1 MANDAKED
9 DSSKLDECIATHQHN
24 TGSDEDDVVDGSKSG
39 RSSPKGEK
47 NGRKNSEKN
56 GGGGGDSPPK
66 KDDENPMEDTGG
78 ESEPHETTEAQKSGG
93 RGGAEDGR
101 SRFFSLTQVS
111 VKINEL
117 WSNAKERVFG
127 EDYWIPSDP
136 FEVVDFRSD
145 LLASYCIVFPAVED
159 TAAANGGSS
168 PLMVVQG
175 SIKDKE
181 PSSKALM
188 NHVVYAVEE
197 NGGRRR
203 TFTIFRSNIVEEALD
218 FCRRYEECR
227 VLFRTSDQKKD
238 LRKLIWDVTFV
249 MKEHPLWRMAH
260 IAILCQR
267 VDIFTDDGLAYLERF
282 DYSVTDL
289 VQVACSPE
297 GLFPLMLAVQT
308 NQDSI
313 VRFLLKHGAD
323 LTARDPVGNN
333 ALHYAA
339 LVSTQMLE
347 TLLEQEAGKALINSR
362 NNAGETPSMVA
373 LRAVNPLCMKTLFN
387 HGGDLLNKSTDKN
400 PLIELIQS
408 SKGNTPDAI
417 RVLLEKSPSLLLERD
432 ATNGNTCLHAA
443 NQKAS
448 LMSLLQLKHKELDLN
463 ARNKA
468 GFTSLHQFVMRGD
481 LGMVMC
487 LLSYGAGLDEQAD
500 SGKMTALHFA
510 VSKRN
515 LQITRL
521 LLCLGADPN
530 VANAHGDTPRHLAA
544 KLNEVDLLKSLIICD
559 ARRCPLT
566 KVGCVS
572 GCVNEKQLNKLK
584 RPSTSSMPSSATG
597 NTTSTST
604 AASSTASSSSSSS
617 TTSASAAAAAATAP
631 PTQPAA
637 GASTTAPKPAS
648 YTSVMVEDFE
658 NRAFDKEQ
666 FRFNKL
672 LDIQHNDIYD
682 EVLDKLPEVSSDEGS
697 PPDHN
702 FINVLSLDGGGI
714 RGLVIIQLLICAE
727 RIMGEP
733 IFPYFDWV
741 GGTSTGAMVA
751 AGLAMGQTLHQ
762 IQRLYLRFKDMVFD
776 YRRPHNTQV
785 LEKFICQEM
794 GAETMFSDLKW
805 PRLMFTTTRADFF
818 PVQLEQMRNYKLPT
832 NDEENEELGYRT
844 PDDLLLWKV
853 LRRSSA
859 APTYFASVDNKY
871 IDGGI
876 IANNPSLELL
886 QEIQFWNS
894 FNKYK
899 NFPNSVNVGCFL
911 SIGTG
916 VIPPTPLEPTY
927 LEVAQNWAV
936 QPFTSINALLTI
948 GEILVDQVA
957 ATEGVPV
964 LRAGAFCIQQRA
976 PFFRLS
982 APLFRNVSMD
992 EKNDADIARMMW
1004 DCMEYMYKH
1013 QDYVERLCTLLRRV
1027 GHAEHRRRLFQPY
1040 GTRTHRD
1047 QHTQTSRSPSPAQM
1061 VTNAAARLLQMLMS
1075 SGGNNK
1081 NNNND
1086 AAASAGDG
1094 ADGSDQSNT
1103 EECQAQNNAKDDGD
1117 DVAEDK
1123 TEKEEEEHDDGK

>member
-1 MANDAKED
+1 ML
-9 DSSKLDECIATHQHN
+9 DS
-24 TGSDEDDVVDGSKSG
+24 
-39 RSSPKGEK
+39 
-47 NGRKNSEKN
+47 
-56 GGGGGDSPPK
+56 
-66 KDDENPMEDTGG
+66 
-78 ESEPHETTEAQKSGG
+78 
-93 RGGAEDGR
+93 
-101 SRFFSLTQVS
+101 
-111 VKINEL
+111 
-117 WSNAKERVFG
+117 
-127 EDYWIPSDP
+127 
-136 FEVVDFRSD
+136 
-145 LLASYCIVFPAVED
+145 
-159 TAAANGGSS
+159 
-168 PLMVVQG
+168 
-175 SIKDKE
+175 
-181 PSSKALM
+181 
-188 NHVVYAVEE
+188 
-197 NGGRRR
+197 
-203 TFTIFRSNIVEEALD
+203 
-218 FCRRYEECR
+218 
-227 VLFRTSDQKKD
+227 
-238 LRKLIWDVTFV
+238 
-249 MKEHPLWRMAH
+249 
-260 IAILCQR
+260 
-267 VDIFTDDGLAYLERF
+267 
-282 DYSVTDL
+282 
-289 VQVACSPE
+289 
-297 GLFPLMLAVQT
+297 
-308 NQDSI
+308 
-313 VRFLLKHGAD
+313 
-323 LTARDPVGNN
+323 
-333 ALHYAA
+333 
-339 LVSTQMLE
+339 
-347 TLLEQEAGKALINSR
+347 
-362 NNAGETPSMVA
+362 
-373 LRAVNPLCMKTLFN
+373 
-387 HGGDLLNKSTDKN
+387 
-400 PLIELIQS
+400 
-408 SKGNTPDAI
+408 AI
-417 RVLLEKSPSLLLERD
+417 RVLLEKSPSLLHERD
-432 ATNGNTCLHAA
+432 PTTGNTCLHAA

-448 LMSLLQLKHKELDLN
+448 LMSLLQLKHNELDLN

-468 GFTSLHQFVMRGD
+468 GFTPLHQFVMRED
-481 LGMVMC
+481 LDPFRTPDSDSNQKVLRAFDWMVMC

-500 SGKMTALHFA
+500 SDKMTALHLA

-530 VANAHGDTPRHLAA
+530 LANAHGDTPRHLAA
-544 KLNEVDLLKSLIICD
+544 KLNEVDLLKSLIICG
-559 ARRCPLT
+559 ARRCPLN

-572 GCVNEKQLNKLK
+572 DCVNEKQLHELK
-584 RPSTSSMPSSATG
+584 TSTSSMPSSATG

-617 TTSASAAAAAATAP
+617 TTSAASAAAATAAAAAP
-631 PTQPAA
+631 PTQPENSSSQSAA
-637 GASTTAPKPAS
+637 GASTTAPNPAS

-658 NRAFDKEQ
+658 NRAFAKEQ

-682 EVLDKLPEVSSDEGS
+682 EVLDKLPEVSSDESS

-714 RGLVIIQLLICAE
+714 RGLVIIQLLICVE

-785 LEKFICQEM
+785 LEKFIRQEM

-818 PVQLEQMRNYKLPT
+818 PVQLELMRNYKLPT

-899 NFPNSVNVGCFL
+899 NFPNAVNVGCFL

-916 VIPPTPLEPTY
+916 VIPSTPLEPTY

-936 QPFTSINALLTI
+936 QPITFINALMTI

-964 LRAGAFCIQQRA
+964 LRTGAFCIQQRA

-982 APLFRNVSMD
+982 APLFRNIKMD

-1004 DCMEYMYKH
+1004 DCMEYMYMH
-1013 QDYVERLCTLLRRV
+1013 QEYVERLCTLLRRV
-1027 GHAEHRRRLFQPY
+1027 GHAEHRRRLFQPC
-1040 GTRTHRD
+1040 GMRTHRD
-1047 QHTQTSRSPSPAQM
+1047 QHTQTSRSSSPAQM

-1075 SGGNNK
+1075 SGSGGNNK

-1086 AAASAGDG
+1086 GDAAASAGDD

-1103 EECQAQNNAKDDGD
+1103 EECQAQNNAKDDDDGD
-1117 DVAEDK
+1117 DDVVGDE
-1123 TEKEEEEHDDGK
+1123 TEKGEEEDGK

>member
-1 MANDAKED
+1 MVN
-9 DSSKLDECIATHQHN
+9 
-24 TGSDEDDVVDGSKSG
+24 
-39 RSSPKGEK
+39 
-47 NGRKNSEKN
+47 
-56 GGGGGDSPPK
+56 
-66 KDDENPMEDTGG
+66 
-78 ESEPHETTEAQKSGG
+78 
-93 RGGAEDGR
+93 
-101 SRFFSLTQVS
+101 FFNYLS
-111 VKINEL
+111 
-117 WSNAKERVFG
+117 FG
-127 EDYWIPSDP
+127 
-136 FEVVDFRSD
+136 
-145 LLASYCIVFPAVED
+145 
-159 TAAANGGSS
+159 
-168 PLMVVQG
+168 
-175 SIKDKE
+175 
-181 PSSKALM
+181 
-188 NHVVYAVEE
+188 
-197 NGGRRR
+197 
-203 TFTIFRSNIVEEALD
+203 
-218 FCRRYEECR
+218 
-227 VLFRTSDQKKD
+227 
-238 LRKLIWDVTFV
+238 
-249 MKEHPLWRMAH
+249 
-260 IAILCQR
+260 
-267 VDIFTDDGLAYLERF
+267 
-282 DYSVTDL
+282 
-289 VQVACSPE
+289 
-297 GLFPLMLAVQT
+297 
-308 NQDSI
+308 
-313 VRFLLKHGAD
+313 
-323 LTARDPVGNN
+323 
-333 ALHYAA
+333 
-339 LVSTQMLE
+339 
-347 TLLEQEAGKALINSR
+347 
-362 NNAGETPSMVA
+362 
-373 LRAVNPLCMKTLFN
+373 
-387 HGGDLLNKSTDKN
+387 
-400 PLIELIQS
+400 
-408 SKGNTPDAI
+408 AI
-417 RVLLEKSPSLLLERD
+417 RVLLEKSPSLLHERD
-432 ATNGNTCLHAA
+432 PTTGNTCLHAA

-463 ARNKA
+463 ARNNA
-468 GFTSLHQFVMRGD
+468 GFTPLHLFVMRED

-487 LLSYGAGLDEQAD
+487 LLSYGAGLDEQAED
-500 SGKMTALHFA
+500 SDKMTALHFA

-530 VANAHGDTPRHLAA
+530 LVNAHGDSPRHLAA
-544 KLNEVDLLKSLIICD
+544 KLNEVDLLKSLIICG

-572 GCVNEKQLNKLK
+572 DCVNEKQLNKLK
-584 RPSTSSMPSSATG
+584 KPSTSSMPSSVTG

-604 AASSTASSSSSSS
+604 SASSTASSSSSSS
-617 TTSASAAAAAATAP
+617 TTSAASAVAATAAAATAP
-631 PTQPAA
+631 PTQPANSSQPAA

-658 NRAFDKEQ
+658 NRAFAKEE

-682 EVLDKLPEVSSDEGS
+682 EVFDKLPEVFSDEGS

-714 RGLVIIQLLICAE
+714 RGLVIIQLLICVE

-741 GGTSTGAMVA
+741 GGTSTGAMVT

-785 LEKFICQEM
+785 LEKFIRQEM

-818 PVQLEQMRNYKLPT
+818 PVQLELMRNYKLPT

-899 NFPNSVNVGCFL
+899 NFPNAVNVGCFL

-936 QPFTSINALLTI
+936 QPFTSINAMWTI

-982 APLFRNVSMD
+982 APLFRNIPMD

-1004 DCMEYMYKH
+1004 DCMEYMYEH
-1013 QDYVERLCTLLRRV
+1013 QEYVERLCTLLRRV
-1027 GHAEHRRRLFQPY
+1027 GHAEHRRRLFQPC
-1040 GTRTHRD
+1040 GMRTHRD
-1047 QHTQTSRSPSPAQM
+1047 QHTQTARSPSPAQM

-1075 SGGNNK
+1075 SGSSGNNK
-1081 NNNND
+1081 NNNNGD
-1086 AAASAGDG
+1086 DTAGGDG

-1103 EECQAQNNAKDDGD
+1103 EECQAQNNAKDDD
-1117 DVAEDK
+1117 DDQAQNNAKDDDDDQAQNNAKDDDDDNDDDDAEDK
-1123 TEKEEEEHDDGK
+1123 TEKGEEDDGK

>member
-1 MANDAKED
+1 MANDAKEENN
-9 DSSKLDECIATHQHN
+9 SKLDECIVTQQ
-24 TGSDEDDVVDGSKSG
+24 GSDEDDAVDGSSNSG

-47 NGRKNSEKN
+47 NGSEKN
-56 GGGGGDSPPK
+56 GGSDSPPK
-66 KDDENPMEDTGG
+66 KDEEHPMEDNGG
-78 ESEPHETTEAQKSGG
+78 ETEAQKTDG

-145 LLASYCIVFPAVED
+145 LLASYCVVFPAVED
-159 TAAANGGSS
+159 TTAANAGSS

-175 SIKDKE
+175 SVKDKE
-181 PSSKALM
+181 PSTKALM
-188 NHVVYAVEE
+188 NHVVYTVEE
-197 NGGRRR
+197 SGGRRR

-282 DYSVTDL
+282 DYSDTDL
-289 VQVACSPE
+289 VQAACSPE

-323 LTARDPVGNN
+323 LTARDPLGNN

-417 RVLLEKSPSLLLERD
+417 RVLLEKSPGLLLERD

-448 LMSLLQLKHKELDLN
+448 LMGLLQLKHKELDLN
-463 ARNKA
+463 VRNKA
-468 GFTSLHQFVMRGD
+468 GFTPLHQFVMRED

-530 VANAHGDTPRHLAA
+530 VANAHGDSPRHLAA
-544 KLNEVDLLKSLIICD
+544 KLNEVDLLKSLIICG

-617 TTSASAAAAAATAP
+617 TTSS
-631 PTQPAA
+631 
-637 GASTTAPKPAS
+637 STTTPKPAS
-648 YTSVMVEDFE
+648 STSVMVEDFE

-714 RGLVIIQLLICAE
+714 RGLVIIQLLIYVE

-741 GGTSTGAMVA
+741 GGTSTGSMVT

-776 YRRPHNTQV
+776 YRRPHNTRV
-785 LEKFICQEM
+785 LEKFIRQEM

-818 PVQLEQMRNYKLPT
+818 PVQLELMRNYKLPT

-886 QEIQFWNS
+886 QDIQFWNS

-899 NFPNSVNVGCFL
+899 NFPNSVNVGSFL

-916 VIPPTPLEPTY
+916 VIPSTPLEPTY
-927 LEVAQNWAV
+927 LEVAQNWVA
-936 QPFTSINALLTI
+936 QPITSINALMTI

-982 APLFRNVSMD
+982 APLFRNIPMD
-992 EKNDADIARMMW
+992 EKNDVDIARMMW

-1027 GHAEHRRRLFQPY
+1027 GHAEHRHRLFQPY

-1047 QHTQTSRSPSPAQM
+1047 QHTQTSRSPSPAQT

-1075 SGGNNK
+1075 SGGGGGNK
-1081 NNNND
+1081 NANTNN
-1086 AAASAGDG
+1086 AAAAGDG
-1094 ADGSDQSNT
+1094 QSKT
-1103 EECQAQNNAKDDGD
+1103 TQSQTQKDANKHD
-1117 DVAEDK
+1117 DVAEDEH
-1123 TEKEEEEHDDGK
+1123 EKEEDHDADDDDGK